1 MAESAASFTAY
12 YGSILRDLWRSSKW
26 FRIFLIITLIWATL
40 RLVTQLVLTLSGGIG
55 DQIGV
60 DLQVHLTAAENFV
73 HHIDLYPKTL
83 ENLEGHF
90 PYPPTYAFLISPV
103 VWLPQQVI
111 VIVHFLSHFV
121 FYYLLFFQWGKIFQ
135 RWNLEKASR
144 ALILSIPLWLV
155 FSAFWDDVIY
165 LNIYI
170 LLALFGTLLIKACL
184 DQDLLQ
190 SSIWLTLI
198 LITKPQWAFA
208 AIIPLL
214 LGHYRFF
221 FKLVIL
227 SLLIYCSLGAIALI
241 VGGPGYV
248 WTQYKDYFNLLA
260 RLGRDF
266 PWRGPGTGFL
276 GYNHSIKQIFAYYLG
291 NNPINLLIAT
301 IVKII
306 LLVPLAVIAIHRIF
320 HPIHQQEQQIR
331 IVIETALLFYL
342 GAFIWLDIVWEISL
356 GIAIFTYLLAEVT
369 NKPQKII
376 IVGVFLPY
384 AVQDVW
390 RLVAYIAGAP
400 MINDAYLSWDY
411 SLFIPTTMIVILTFY
426 SVLVARLWPWGSAS
440 HRDQLSSGA

>member
-1 MAESAASFTAY
+1 MAESTASFTAY

-40 RLVTQLVLTLSGGIG
+40 RLVIQLVLTLSGGIG

-60 DLQVHLTAAENFV
+60 DLQVHLTAAQNFV
-73 HHIDLYPKTL
+73 HHIGLYPKTL

-103 VWLPQQVI
+103 VWLPQQVT

-170 LLALFGTLLIKACL
+170 LLALFGTLLIKASL
-184 DQDLLQ
+184 DEDLLQ

-221 FKLVIL
+221 FKLVIFSLVIYL
-227 SLLIYCSLGAIALI
+227 SLGLIALI

-248 WTQYKDYFNLLA
+248 WT
-260 RLGRDF
+260 
-266 PWRGPGTGFL
+266 
-276 GYNHSIKQIFAYYLG
+276 
-291 NNPINLLIAT
+291 
-301 IVKII
+301 
-306 LLVPLAVIAIHRIF
+306 
-320 HPIHQQEQQIR
+320 
-331 IVIETALLFYL
+331 
-342 GAFIWLDIVWEISL
+342 
-356 GIAIFTYLLAEVT
+356 
-369 NKPQKII
+369 
-376 IVGVFLPY
+376 
-384 AVQDVW
+384 
-390 RLVAYIAGAP
+390 
-400 MINDAYLSWDY
+400 
-411 SLFIPTTMIVILTFY
+411 
-426 SVLVARLWPWGSAS
+426 
-440 HRDQLSSGA
+440 